1 MPERIARGVHMLMLT
16 FGLRYVALDFL
27 VDPQGRWY
35 LIDVNPNGQ
44 WGFIPD
50 LRTPITRALADLL
63 ERATR

>member
-1 MPERIARGVHMLMLT
+1 MTVLVLT
-16 FGLRYVALDFL
+16 RPTDAT
-27 VDPQGRWY
+27 PQGRWY

-63 ERATR
+63 ERAHP